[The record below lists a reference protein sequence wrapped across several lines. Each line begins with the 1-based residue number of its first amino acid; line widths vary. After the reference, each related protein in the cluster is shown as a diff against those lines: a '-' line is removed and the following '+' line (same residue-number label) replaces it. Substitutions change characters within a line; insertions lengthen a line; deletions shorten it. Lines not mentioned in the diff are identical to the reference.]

1 MAMAAVASLLA
12 SGCDSHSPAPVV
24 AASTPPDSVAA
35 PAPAPAPTQAV
46 PDAKKF
52 TTTGPLVADQQ
63 ADIGAEREGR
73 VVQIDA
79 QIGDHVRAG
88 QLLAQ
93 LDDRILRSAVDA
105 QKAHIAEA
113 QAQVRNWQAEQGSAR
128 ADLERATALH
138 DAKILSDQDWEICQY
153 KLDQANAE
161 VARYQ
166 SEQTAAEANLAS
178 ATAQLE
184 QSRIVAPFAGVIGRS
199 SIRIDQEVKAGDA
212 LFWITAEAPLRVFF
226 TVPETLMASFS
237 AGKRL
242 DLTTADY
249 PDLHQPGRIFR
260 VSPVVDPASGSVQ
273 VIGAVDHPSSLLKPG
288 MTMQVRL
295 AP

>member
-1 MAMAAVASLLA
+1 MAVLSALLA

-24 AASTPPDSVAA
+24 AATTPPGSVAA
-35 PAPAPAPTQAV
+35 PTPAPVPTPAA
-46 PDAKKF
+46 PDAREF

-73 VVQIDA
+73 VVQINA
-79 QIGDHVRAG
+79 QIGDRVKAG
-88 QLLAQ
+88 QVLAQ
-93 LDDRILRSAVDA
+93 LDDRILRSAVDS
-105 QKAHIAEA
+105 QMAHIAEA
-113 QAQVRNWQAEQGSAR
+113 QAQVRNWQAEQASAR
-128 ADLERATALH
+128 ADLERANALH

-153 KLDQANAE
+153 KLDEANAQ

-166 SEQTAAEANLAS
+166 SEENAAEAGLAS
-178 ATAQLE
+178 ATVLLE
-184 QSRIVAPFAGVIGRS
+184 QSRIVAPFSGVIGRS
-199 SIRIDQEVKAGDA
+199 SIRPDQEVKAGDA
-212 LFWITAEAPLRVFF
+212 LFWITAEAPLRVLF

-237 AGKRL
+237 AGKTL

-249 PDLHQPGRIFR
+249 PDLHQRGRIYR
-260 VSPVVDPASGSVQ
+260 VSPVVDPASSSVQ
-273 VIGAVDHPSSLLKPG
+273 VIGAVDHASPLLKPG